1 MSMKD
6 FEICN
11 SAGSLVVRSFPIYTV
26 EPRTR
31 AYAVNPRTTPGS
43 SGVVTIDGDRFE
55 IPSQVIARIYLSA
68 DSIEQA
74 VDLAY
79 DVIED
84 ARVAGSIRW
93 YQQGQS
99 DFPTYSSFAFQQRVN
114 GIDRAGIE
122 FDGPHVFL
130 VLSFLPTRS
139 AEQMIFF

>member
-1 MSMKD
+1 MKSFD
-6 FEICN
+6 IFAAN
-11 SAGSLVVRSFPIYTV
+11 RFTLLRSFPIYTV

-74 VDLAY
+74 VNLAY

-84 ARVAGSIRW
+84 ARVAGAIRW

-99 DFPTYSSFAFQQRVN
+99 DFPAFTSVASRQYVE
-114 GIDRAGIE
+114 GIDSAGIE

-130 VLSFLPTRS
+130 VLSFLPIQS
-139 AEQMIFF
+139 DELIASL